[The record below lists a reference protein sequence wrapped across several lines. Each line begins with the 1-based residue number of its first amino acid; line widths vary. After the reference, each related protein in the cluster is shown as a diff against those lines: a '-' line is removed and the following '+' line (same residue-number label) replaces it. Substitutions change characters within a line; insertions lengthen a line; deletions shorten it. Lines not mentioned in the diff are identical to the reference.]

1 MWYFVISPANIP
13 SILLACFLNNYAAV
27 STYSQAGADGEA
39 PSSMGWKIAVGAAVV
54 LASVGVS
61 QESHTAHC
69 AETAAAAPSSKV
81 PSNNTNN
88 NVKNTEYA
96 TREAKT
102 NSAWTRD
109 KESFGTYGGLKL
121 FTGNSNKPLADDIA
135 SHLGINLGKITV
147 GHFADGEV
155 NVVINENVR
164 GKDVY
169 IVQPT
174 SPPVNETLME
184 LLLMIS
190 TMRRAS
196 AQKITAVIPYVFC
209 SMFFLSFLVCDVS
222 VSLSRSITAC
232 LHSLTLYDTSLTII
246 FPSINHQLIPQYSHY
261 LLPYRY
267 YGYARQDRKLQAR
280 VPISAAD
287 VARLLEAM
295 GVDRVVAVDLHCGQI
310 QGFFGPRVP
319 VDNLDGG
326 TVGVSYFGDMDLINP
341 CVVSPDAGGVYRAKQ
356 FRDGMSK
363 KYDVE
368 AGLAM
373 IVKQRSKAS
382 QIDSMDLVGNV
393 DGCDVIIVDDMV
405 DTAGTLCKAAG
416 VLKEKGARRVFA
428 FASHGVFSGPAASR
442 ISKSALTE
450 LVVLDTVPLNEE
462 SAMTGKITQ
471 LSVGPLL
478 AQAIYNL
485 HNKKSISALFK

>member
-1 MWYFVISPANIP
+1 M
-13 SILLACFLNNYAAV
+13 
-27 STYSQAGADGEA
+27 
-39 PSSMGWKIAVGAAVV
+39 GAAVV
-54 LASVGVS
+54 ASSLLATHDSS
-61 QESHTAHC
+61 STAHC
-69 AETAAAAPSSKV
+69 DAATVGNNGDSKMG
-81 PSNNTNN
+81 NGHA
-88 NVKNTEYA
+88 KNTEYA

-102 NSAWTRD
+102 NSAWTRSSD
-109 KESFGTYGGLKL
+109 SYASYGGMKL
-121 FTGNSNKPLADDIA
+121 FTGNSNKSLADDIA
-135 SHLGINLGKITV
+135 AHLGISLGKINV

-196 AQKITAVIPYVFC
+196 AQKITAVIPY
-209 SMFFLSFLVCDVS
+209 
-222 VSLSRSITAC
+222 
-232 LHSLTLYDTSLTII
+232 
-246 FPSINHQLIPQYSHY
+246 
-261 LLPYRY
+261 
-267 YGYARQDRKLQAR
+267 YGYARQDRKMQAR

-287 VARLLEAM
+287 VSRLLEAM

-341 CVVSPDAGGVYRAKQ
+341 CVVSPDAGGVYRAKM
-356 FRDGMSK
+356 FRDGLSK

-368 AGLAM
+368 SGLAM
-373 IVKQRSKAS
+373 IVKQRAKAS
-382 QIDSMDLVGNV
+382 QIESMDLVGNV

-405 DTAGTLCKAAG
+405 DTAGTLCKAADI
-416 VLKEKGARRVFA
+416 LKEKGARRVFA
-428 FASHGVFSGPAASR
+428 FASHGVFSGPAAQR

>member
-1 MWYFVISPANIP
+1 LICLLQGYEGDGYSSNWKLLGGVAIS
-13 SILLACFLNNYAAV
+13 
-27 STYSQAGADGEA
+27 
-39 PSSMGWKIAVGAAVV
+39 
-54 LASVGVS
+54 
-61 QESHTAHC
+61 
-69 AETAAAAPSSKV
+69 AAAAAAIVAATNDTSTSSCEAA
-81 PSNNTNN
+81 PTNGNN
-88 NVKNTEYA
+88 NGVKTTDFA
-96 TREAKT
+96 VRAAKT
-102 NSAWTRD
+102 NEAWTRD
-109 KESFGTYGGLKL
+109 KESYASYGGMKL

-135 SHLGINLGKITV
+135 AHLGISLGKITV

-164 GKDVY
+164 GKDVFV
-169 IVQPT
+169 VQPT

-196 AQKITAVIPYVFC
+196 AQKITAVIPY
-209 SMFFLSFLVCDVS
+209 
-222 VSLSRSITAC
+222 
-232 LHSLTLYDTSLTII
+232 
-246 FPSINHQLIPQYSHY
+246 
-261 LLPYRY
+261 
-267 YGYARQDRKLQAR
+267 YGYARQDRKMQAR

-356 FRDGMSK
+356 FRDGLSK

-368 AGLAM
+368 ASLAM
-373 IVKQRSKAS
+373 IVKQRAKAS
-382 QIDSMDLVGNV
+382 QIESMDLVGSV
-393 DGCDVIIVDDMV
+393 DGCDVIVVDDMV
-405 DTAGTLCKAAG
+405 DTAGTLCKAAD
-416 VLKEKGARRVFA
+416 VLKAQGARRVFA
-428 FASHGVFSGPAASR
+428 FASHGVFSGPASQR

-450 LVVLDTVPLNEE
+450 LVVLDTVPLTPE